1 MMKPFKKL
9 RYNLSILWHSLFRG
23 MASADSIIKGQT
35 TSTTDNIGVV
45 QEIGGGGVFA
55 DMLEQKETQ
64 QVVEMRDKYYR
75 VLKEADKW
83 DTSRITIVG
92 EDENGVVFGNTDGL
106 IKKTKM
112 DFMKH
117 PPVYNPQNLSI
128 RTIQDNKHIQKMN
141 NLICGYVSEVGDDF
155 LKNINDFDVTLTIT
169 RDNFTP
175 RFFIE
180 KYTKRIV
187 VRNNGERAIVDF
199 YLPSEASQFGKIDA
213 ILISNLHNIKN
224 ENILRSDITDLLTIE
239 WFSDKA
245 WNSDDVCLFKYDD
258 IKFIGADIF
267 DGNFV
272 LSFDCNVVEN
282 GKYLAEKYITKELD
296 EKYAEETEKQD
307 AVDIFAYVRREER
320 KKDKNKEVD
329 TDNFGNT
336 TLKIS

>member
-1 MMKPFKKL
+1 MKPFKKL

-23 MASADSIIKGQT
+23 MASADLIIKGQT

-45 QEIGGGGVFA
+45 QEIGGGGVFS

-83 DTSRITIVG
+83 DTSTITIVG

-106 IKKTKM
+106 RKKTKI

-117 PPVYNPQNLSI
+117 PPVYNPQNLPI
-128 RTIQDNKHIQKMN
+128 RTIQDNKQIQKMN
-141 NLICGYVSEVGDDF
+141 NLVCGYEAKFSIDLV
-155 LKNINDFDVTLTIT
+155 KNLNDFDVTLTIT

-180 KYTKRIV
+180 KYTKRVV
-187 VRNNGERAIVDF
+187 VRENGHRAIVDF
-199 YLPSEASQFGKIDA
+199 YLPSEASQFGKVDA
-213 ILISNLHNIKN
+213 ILISNLHKIKN

-282 GKYLAEKYITKELD
+282 GKYLAEKFKTKELD
-296 EKYAEETEKQD
+296 EKYAEEKEKQD
-307 AVDIFAYVRREER
+307 VIDIFSYIRREER
-320 KKDKNKEVD
+320 RKDKNKEVD
-329 TDNFGNT
+329 IDNLNNT
-336 TLKIS
+336 TLKLS

>member
-1 MMKPFKKL
+1 MKPFKKL

-23 MASADSIIKGQT
+23 MASADLIIKGQT

-45 QEIGGGGVFA
+45 QEIGGGGVFS

-83 DTSRITIVG
+83 DTSTITIVG

-106 IKKTKM
+106 RKKTKI

-117 PPVYNPQNLSI
+117 PPVYNPQNLPI
-128 RTIQDNKHIQKMN
+128 RTIQDNKQIQKMN
-141 NLICGYVSEVGDDF
+141 NLVCGYEAKFVNDLV
-155 LKNINDFDVTLTIT
+155 KNLNDFDVTLTIT

-180 KYTKRIV
+180 KYTKRVV
-187 VRNNGERAIVDF
+187 VRENGNRAIVDF
-199 YLPSEASQFGKIDA
+199 YLPSEASQFGKVDA
-213 ILISNLHNIKN
+213 ILVSNLHKIKN

-282 GKYLAEKYITKELD
+282 GKYLAEKFKTKELD
-296 EKYAEETEKQD
+296 EKYSEEKEKQD
-307 AVDIFAYVRREER
+307 VIDIFSYIRREER
-320 KKDKNKEVD
+320 RKDKNKEVD
-329 TDNFGNT
+329 VDNLNNT
-336 TLKIS
+336 TLKLS

>member
-1 MMKPFKKL
+1 MKLFKNL
-9 RYNLSILWHSLFRG
+9 RYNLSILWNSLFRG
-23 MASADSIIKGQT
+23 MANADSIIKGQID
-35 TSTTDNIGVV
+35 SSTDNVYIM
-45 QEIGGGGVFA
+45 QEVGGGGVFN
-55 DMLEQKETQ
+55 DMLEQKETKE
-64 QVVEMRDKYYR
+64 VIEMRDKHYR
-75 VLKEADKW
+75 VLKEADKL
-83 DTSRITIVG
+83 DTSTIKIIG
-92 EDENGVVFGNTDGL
+92 EDENGVIFDNTDRL
-106 IKKTKM
+106 RKKTKM
-112 DFMKH
+112 NFMKH

-128 RTIQDNKHIQKMN
+128 RTIQDNKHIQKTN
-141 NLICGYVSEVGDDF
+141 NLICGYVSGVGDDF

-224 ENILRSDITDLLTIE
+224 ENILKSDITDLLTIE

-245 WNSDDVCLFKYDD
+245 WNSDDVCLFKYNDV
-258 IKFIGADIF
+258 KFIGADIF

-282 GKYLAEKYITKELD
+282 GKYLAEKFITKDLD
-296 EKYAEETEKQD
+296 EKYKQESEKQD
-307 AVDIFAYVRREER
+307 AIDIFSYVRREER
-320 KKDKNKEVD
+320 KKNKNKEVD